1 MWRISWTTSA
11 KKAVSSKFIELIYG
25 SMNAMSY
32 GKLEKLEKAG
42 KSVALLLHFVTDL
55 QGTFWVLLN
64 NINVLSRI

>member
-1 MWRISWTTSA
+1 MSA

-32 GKLEKLEKAG
+32 GKLEKAG

-55 QGTFWVLLN
+55 QGTF
-64 NINVLSRI
+64 